1 MKQFLED
8 TLNGLQS
15 TPKRLSSRYF
25 YDAAGDAIFQ
35 EIMAMPEYYLPG
47 CEREIIQTKTAE
59 IAATLGNNLPLEVV
73 ELGAGDGTK
82 TACFLS
88 ELSRHAPLAGYFPL
102 DISANILEENRQ
114 NIKGVLPNLAVNP
127 VAGNYFETFPPQ
139 RRGSVKRLNLFL
151 GSNIGNFTAQQTHQF
166 FEWMKQNMQPGDAL
180 LVAFDLKK
188 NPEIILAAYN
198 DAAGI
203 TARFNLNLLARINRE
218 LGANFS
224 INQFMHWPNYNPAS
238 GQAESY
244 IISLKKQTVHFA
256 GGQEIVFEA
265 NEPIH
270 TEISKKYSLAEI
282 EEISTN
288 NGFNCRHFLDAKS
301 YYTLS
306 LFTING

>member
-1 MKQFLED
+1 
-8 TLNGLQS
+8 
-15 TPKRLSSRYF
+15 
-25 YDAAGDAIFQ
+25 
-35 EIMAMPEYYLPG
+35 
-47 CEREIIQTKTAE
+47 
-59 IAATLGNNLPLEVV
+59 VV

-88 ELSRHAPLAGYFPL
+88 ELSRHSRLAGYFPL

-114 NIKGVLPNLAVNP
+114 NIQGVLPHLAVNP

-139 RRGSVKRLNLFL
+139 RSGSAKRLNLFL
-151 GSNIGNFTAQQTHQF
+151 GSNIGNYNAQQTHHF
-166 FEWMKQNMQPGDAL
+166 FSWMKQNMQPGDAL

-188 NPEIILAAYN
+188 NPKTILAAYN

-203 TARFNLNLLARINRE
+203 TARFNLNLLTRINRE
-218 LGANFS
+218 LGANF
-224 INQFMHWPNYNPAS
+224 NTAQFVHYPIYNPAS

-244 IISLKKQTVHFA
+244 IISLKKQTVRFA
-256 GGQEIVFEA
+256 GGQEIGFEA
-265 NEPIH
+265 HEPIH

-282 EEISTN
+282 EEISAK
-288 NGFNCRHFLDAKS
+288 NGFNCHHFLDAKS